1 MKQSWKEKANKVL
14 SRMGEHLPTS
24 GICFGCWGEVEL
36 PECLRAELE
45 NSESMQE
52 NK

>member
-14 SRMGEHLPTS
+14 SKVGQNLPVFKS
-24 GICFGCWGEVEL
+24 SFGCWGEVEL

-45 NSESMQE
+45 NFESMQE